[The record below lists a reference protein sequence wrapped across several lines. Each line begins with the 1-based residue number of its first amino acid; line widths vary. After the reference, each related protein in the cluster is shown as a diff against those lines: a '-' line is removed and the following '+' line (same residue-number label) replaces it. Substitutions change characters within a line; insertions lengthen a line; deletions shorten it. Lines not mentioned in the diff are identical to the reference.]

1 MLDRNQMVQGLM
13 YLAMALFVS
22 GALVSSR
29 HRRTVRWAAIGL
41 YGAAVA
47 VVLVWVGVWLWGR

>member
-1 MLDRNQMVQGLM
+1 MDRERLVQGLM

-22 GALVSSR
+22 GALVSAR

-41 YGAAVA
+41 YGAAVV
-47 VVLVWVGVWLWGR
+47 VVLVWIGVWLAGR

>member
-1 MLDRNQMVQGLM
+1 MVQGLM

-22 GALVSSR
+22 GALVSAR
-29 HRRTVRWAAIGL
+29 YRRTVKWTAIGL

-47 VVLVWVGVWLWGR
+47 VVLVWIGVWMWGR